1 MMTGMIN
8 AIIAYFF
15 LSALLGIYT
24 IHQINLLEDLLAR
37 VEGPEPKSDE

>member
-1 MMTGMIN
+1 MTGMIN
-8 AIIAYFF
+8 AIIAYSL

-24 IHQINLLEDLLAR
+24 IHQINLLKGLLAR